1 MSLNVQL
8 VPLEKNGL
16 SFVKDTYNYYIGHST
31 AIFYLH
37 PLSMEEVEQL
47 VPVGDARYLS
57 FLITEHGNPCG
68 FCYIAR
74 FKPKEAFDI
83 TVEITLYLTPGCE
96 GKGIGT
102 VALALFEEHICR
114 AGFSNIMALVT
125 GENEASIHLFTKSG
139 YVCAGRIREVAEKF
153 GRRLDLVLFQKQLG
167 LSR

>member
-1 MSLNVQL
+1 MNSSVCLVSLERKDL
-8 VPLEKNGL
+8 P
-16 SFVKDTYNYYIGHST
+16 FVRDTYNYYIGHST

-37 PLSMEEVEQL
+37 PLSAEETEQI

-57 FLITEHGNPCG
+57 FLITEGGQPCG

-96 GKGIGT
+96 GRGIGT
-102 VALALFEEHICR
+102 AALGLFEEHIRR
-114 AGFSNIMALVT
+114 AGFSNIVALIT
-125 GENEASIHLFTKSG
+125 GENEASIRLFTKNG
-139 YVCAGRIREVAEKF
+139 YTCAGRIREVAEKF

>member
-1 MSLNVQL
+1 MQPSVHLI
-8 VPLEKNGL
+8 PLDWKDL
-16 SFVKDTYNYYIGHST
+16 SFVRDTYNYYIEHST

-37 PLSMEEVEQL
+37 PLSPEEVVQI

-57 FLITEHGNPCG
+57 FLITENGKSCG

-83 TVEITLYLTPGCE
+83 TVEITLYLSPGCE

-102 VALALFEEHICR
+102 VALGLFEEHIR
-114 AGFSNIMALVT
+114 RVGFLNIVALVT
-125 GENEASIHLFTKSG
+125 GENEASIRLFIKNG

-153 GRRLDLVLFQKQLG
+153 GRRLDLVLYQKQLG